1 MRKVECGTFS
11 KLSRM
16 EVFVVFV
23 KTGNLVFIGVI
34 KIVEIGLIRLKK
46 WRGGI
51 DNLNFLLMEGKK

>member
-1 MRKVECGTFS
+1 
-11 KLSRM
+11 M

-23 KTGNLVFIGVI
+23 KTGNLVFIGVV